1 MKLNFARLAEE
12 RAKAYLIRSGYR
24 IIDQNW
30 FSILHDTQ
38 RGRSAKGEI
47 DLIALSPDNHLVFI
61 EVKSSKNPQRQL
73 AFALT
78 QRQSNSIKT
87 LANIYIYR
95 FKMHEYPVRFQ
106 LITLN
111 LIQNYWRIKHY
122 TEAIQ

>member
-1 MKLNFARLAEE
+1 MRINFARLSED

-47 DLIALSPDNHLVFI
+47 DLIAISPDNFLVFI
-61 EVKSSKNPQRQL
+61 EVKSSRNPKRQL
-73 AFALT
+73 EFALT
-78 QRQSNSIKT
+78 QRQSNSIKK

-111 LIQNYWRIKHY
+111 LIQNFWRIKHY
-122 TEAIQ
+122 IEAIQ

>member
-47 DLIALSPDNHLVFI
+47 DLIALSSDNHLIFI

-73 AFALT
+73 EFALT